1 MTSREQKIAHTLRM
15 LTSNQQGEVFAA
27 VQALKRLLQALGTDL
42 DGLARGFEKI
52 LNGGGK
58 AITQAEMQKAIS
70 DAYAAGVQDAENKAH
85 GPHDFQDTDGS
96 LPWEA
101 VALFL
106 QRNKHRLPAR
116 NHDFVDKMAAQTVW
130 GREPSPSQHK
140 YLKSLFYQL
149 GGKIT

>member
-27 VQALKRLLQALGTDL
+27 VQALKRLLEALGTDL

-58 AITQAEMQKAIS
+58 AITQAEMQKAIA
-70 DAYAAGVQDAENKAH
+70 DAYAAGIQDAENKAH
-85 GPHDFQDTDGS
+85 GAHDFQNTDGS

-101 VALFL
+101 VALFSS
-106 QRNKHRLPAR
+106 
-116 NHDFVDKMAAQTVW
+116 AQ
-130 GREPSPSQHK
+130 
-140 YLKSLFYQL
+140 
-149 GGKIT
+149 